1 MSLSEKI
8 ADAESSD
15 WLREGMTDEEVAEII
30 TKTKKALSIA
40 CDLMNGACIYGIDL
54 DVLFE
59 KFMEKDGIVSSLS
72 YEEFIINNIDRFSDD
87 DEVRE
92 KAFERLGW

>member
-1 MSLSEKI
+1 
-8 ADAESSD
+8 
-15 WLREGMTDEEVAEII
+15 MTKYRKYKRAFRV
-30 TKTKKALSIA
+30 A
-40 CDLMNGACIYGIDL
+40 CDLMNGACIYGIDK
-54 DVLFE
+54 DILFE
-59 KFMEKDGIVSSLS
+59 KFMEKDGVVSSHS